1 MTLFNERFKAVRKES
16 GLTQVEFGRLIGVTG
31 ATISYIESGSSK
43 PSAAALK
50 IICSTYRVRY
60 DWLMYGEG
68 EMYEESAEE
77 SLVDRYAP
85 NLDESFKAVLR
96 QMDAMPDAA
105 WEALRDYVL
114 AQLDAVQRMRN
125 DRRQSLIEE
134 KVSAYRAELIAQMDA
149 ETSSPSQTTGAPAA
163 DESSA
168 S

>member
-1 MTLFNERFKAVRKES
+1 MDFNERYKLIRKNA
-16 GLTQVEFGRLIGVTG
+16 GLTQAEYGRLVGVTG
-31 ATISYIESGSSK
+31 ATVSLIEKGASK
-43 PSAAALK
+43 PTPAAIKL
-50 IICSTYRVRY
+50 ICATYRVRY

-68 EMYEESAEE
+68 EMYEESARE

-114 AQLDAVQRMRN
+114 AQLDAVQRMRD
-125 DRRQSLIEE
+125 DRRKDAIIEE
-134 KVSAYRAELIAQMDA
+134 KVSAYRAELYAQMDA
-149 ETSSPSQTTGAPAA
+149 ETSSPSRTTAAPGAA
-163 DESSA
+163 ESA